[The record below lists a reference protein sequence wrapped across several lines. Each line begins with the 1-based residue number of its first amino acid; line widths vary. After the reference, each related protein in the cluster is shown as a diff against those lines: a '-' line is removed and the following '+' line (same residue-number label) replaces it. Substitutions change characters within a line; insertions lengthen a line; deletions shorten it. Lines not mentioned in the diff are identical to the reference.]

1 MIQSCVILKYLLLL
15 DREAIHSV
23 LKSKQILSKLPIRIA
38 KHSLLDLHNILSRI
52 NEFVKC
58 IFRAGVCR
66 GK

>member
-23 LKSKQILSKLPIRIA
+23 LKVNIVSKLPIRIA

-52 NEFVKC
+52 NGFMKC
-58 IFRAGVCR
+58 IFRAGVCG